1 MSTQKRFEIGV
12 DYEGV
17 SPRHLQVNEIVTFT
31 NDKASRIFM
40 PECGSF
46 YVNSLV
52 IKDSATGK
60 DLVEGYDYDVFILDS
75 KATKES
81 GLQVCGLIVVKNDN
95 VAGVLLNYQYVG
107 GIHMTG
113 YYIMEQLLKM
123 YPEGSN
129 AVMSFDEVLNKPDVY
144 DPAHHT
150 QHVSEI
156 FKTTDLLVWLERT
169 RQGVHQRQF
178 KSLRQMYE
186 QAQLSFTNLYDKLNQ
201 ANSRLT
207 ADIQTVLNSISIQGD
222 EYILTDSAENPAIRR
237 GYGDWVMVTNT
248 ILRGGPSGNFLVG
261 SGSLIAMGS
270 EQVIR
275 NCYIWYNKKDSVVNE
290 AKVVLTS
297 NKDILNEGE
306 SITFT
311 LTTTNIPNG
320 TKLEWFL
327 EGIDETDISNNS
339 AGIGT
344 ATVNSGKA
352 TVTLTA
358 ANDRKTEG
366 NETYVFRLREFPTVS
381 KNFTVVDTSKDR
393 RVTSVSYMNTSNQ
406 KIETVGEDAKFKLR
420 IVTTGLVGQTVYL
433 RWSADAQYFASV
445 PPTSVVITADT
456 QDIPLET
463 IGNLA
468 VNDTRIVEV
477 SVLETNNEVV
487 DATTPKAILYILD
500 TSQELLANVVFLNA
514 ANLIVTN
521 IDEDSTFKIRVRTNG
536 GIGQKLKLS
545 YRSNRPMSEFT
556 GLESEVTIGA
566 DNTAT
571 ITAKNIANY
580 LTATET
586 EFLEVTVRAASDNRE
601 LTVGT
606 LLLNDTTKNPNFIV
620 SMSPT
625 DDGSSVIKTINEG
638 QDFYLVFKV
647 PGWVGST
654 TPPLLDIVLT
664 FTGSPSQAQ
673 RVTVPT
679 KLTAIRFDEKNNTDR
694 ITWLNGDTLALRMS
708 TIADKAI
715 FGNAK
720 LSVKWKMSLASV
732 YVDGPSIDI
741 IDTSKPTLT
750 ASWSSSAT
758 NLTPITS
765 VDEMTTTGGDNVC
778 HLWLQV
784 DGDGSTYSNLKIDID
799 STSSAKA
806 ADLVTVFPQNISIPK
821 GTSNHIIRVT
831 IAADFLTE
839 GAETLKLKVTAD
851 GYSAPL
857 VSPTIT
863 INDNSVQVPIT
874 YTRPASTIQSGG
886 KYSEWEDV
894 NITINLQP
902 LAFATTLEI
911 TTTNADKVDGLTAGT
926 YNIPAN
932 QSTYTIKMSAKKIR
946 HENGDYA
953 VTISAKR
960 MFGTKVISNTA
971 SLTTNF
977 VNDRLPPAI
986 NYLKIY
992 ESNGTTEATKLS
1004 EGKSYKIKVG
1014 VLRPMAGMLIAIGN
1028 TLATAADNTAT
1039 PPKAG
1044 SRRFTFADNRKVVY
1058 KAGSESRTAVATGLI
1073 DISLPYDRLTNPVG
1087 LFFELAAKID
1097 WSATNSSLV
1106 VGSSYTTSLTANTP
1120 EQRSTT
1126 ITKPIEDISKSMRV
1140 DGYPSK
1146 TLGGAAEYIF
1156 DEGDNIFFNF
1166 DLQDATIGD
1175 EYEVIIGTGNTVAT
1189 NRYSSHPFSSVTKKI
1204 TLVSGTTNLVF
1215 QGKFLENW
1223 TTNTGDNGKVT
1234 LRNKT
1239 TGQNIFDIGF
1249 TLNDTTKTVTLA
1261 ARWTNASGT
1270 KITSANEGT
1279 EFRLEVTAA
1288 NLPSEYPIRLTN
1300 PVGRALTEFDYAEV
1314 NTNLYPANNKV
1325 IFRFG
1330 LKENFKV
1337 DTANTFG
1344 VTAEVVGLPVTVNL
1358 VVPPLTLNDTS
1369 KTKKLEAWWGTN
1381 TVVYDSATE
1390 GQQITLHVLT
1400 RGYPVNS
1407 AVNVELRGT
1416 GIDVAD
1422 FTDGTLV
1429 KNGVLQASPNG
1440 DASCTFTWTLKNDLK
1455 TEGNETITATVT
1467 LVSSGDRTFANLTI
1481 VDTSLT
1487 PTVYNAY
1494 FTSDPKGNNRISTAN
1509 EGDTVYAVL
1518 EAANVVNSFETTWQ
1532 TFGNT
1537 GGSTSDGPYQTFEN
1551 LTGTVTV
1558 KDGKNIVA
1566 LKIPINYVTTGS
1578 LIAQIGF
1585 WIGSPVNAQIM
1596 TPNLTIN
1603 DVYKTPSFRGVVWSR
1618 NAEGTDPVT
1627 TLNPGEIIYLVILT
1641 QNILPDQA
1649 FELSYPRMDGLTLS
1663 DFEYGPHSGT
1673 VQTKLDTYIASNRT
1687 GKKVIPFKVKAG

>member
-46 YVNSLV
+46 YVNSLD

-129 AVMSFDEVLNKPDVY
+129 AIMSFDEVLNKPDVY

-150 QHVSEI
+150 QHISEI

-186 QAQLSFTNLYDKLNQ
+186 QAQLSFTNLYNKLNQ
-201 ANSRLT
+201 ANDRLT
-207 ADIQTVLNSISIQGD
+207 ADLQTILNSISIQGD
-222 EYILTDSAENPAIRR
+222 EYILTDSAENPAVRR
-237 GYGDWVMVTNT
+237 GYGNWVMVTNT

-339 AGIGT
+339 TGIGT
-344 ATVNSGKA
+344 ATVSSGKA

-366 NETYVFRLREFPTVS
+366 NETYVFRLREFPSVS

-393 RVTSVSYMNTSNQ
+393 RITSVSYMNTSNQ

-420 IVTTGLVGQTVYL
+420 IVTTGLVGQTVHL
-433 RWSADAQYFASV
+433 RWSADAQYFAST

-463 IGNLA
+463 IGNLT

-477 SVLETNNEVV
+477 HVLEASNEVV

-536 GIGQKLKLS
+536 GVGQKLKLS

-586 EFLEVTVRAASDNRE
+586 EFLEVTVRAASNNRE

-625 DDGSSVIKTINEG
+625 DDGGSVIKTINEG

-647 PGWVGST
+647 PGWIGST

-679 KLTAIRFDEKNNTDR
+679 KLTAIRFDEKNNADR

-720 LSVKWKMSLASV
+720 LSVKWKMNLASV

-799 STSSAKA
+799 STSPAKA
-806 ADLVTVFPQNISIPK
+806 ADLVTVFPQNITIPK

-851 GYSAPL
+851 GYSTPL
-857 VSPTIT
+857 VSPAIT
-863 INDNSVQVPIT
+863 INDNSVHIPIT

-894 NITINLQP
+894 NVTINLQP

-911 TTTNADKVDGLTAGT
+911 TATNADKVDGLTAGT

-946 HENGDYA
+946 HENGDYT
-953 VTISAKR
+953 VTIGAKR
-960 MFGTKVISNTA
+960 MFGTKVVSNTA
-971 SLTTNF
+971 SLATSF

-1004 EGKSYKIKVG
+1004 EGKSYKIKVE
-1014 VLRPMAGMLIAIGN
+1014 VLRPMAGMLLAIGN

-1058 KAGSESRTAVATGLI
+1058 KAESESRTAVATGLI

-1097 WSATNSSLV
+1097 WSAANSSLV
-1106 VGSSYTTSLTANTP
+1106 VGSSYTTSLTANTS
-1120 EQRSTT
+1120 EQRSLL
-1126 ITKPIEDISKSMRV
+1126 ITKSIEDVSKSLRV

-1146 TLGGAAEYIF
+1146 TSGGAVEYIF
-1156 DEGDNIFFNF
+1156 NEGDDIFFNF

-1189 NRYSSHPFSSVTKKI
+1189 TRYSSHPFSSVTKKI
-1204 TLVSGTTNLVF
+1204 TLASGTTNLVF

-1223 TTNTGDNGKVT
+1223 TTDTGNNGKVT

-1249 TLNDTTKTVTLA
+1249 TLIDTTKTVTLA
-1261 ARWTNASGT
+1261 ARWINASGNT
-1270 KITSANEGT
+1270 ITSADEGT
-1279 EFRLEVTAA
+1279 EFRLEVTPT
-1288 NLPSEYPIRLTN
+1288 NLPLDYPIRLSN
-1300 PVGRALTEFDYAEV
+1300 NVGRALTEFDFHDM
-1314 NTNLYPANNKV
+1314 NKDGYV
-1325 IFRFG
+1325 YGGKVTFRFG

-1344 VTAEVVGLPVTVNL
+1344 VTASVVGLPVSI

-1369 KTKKLEAWWGTN
+1369 KANQYSVSWQAGNSPITQVNEGGG
-1381 TVVYDSATE
+1381 AT
-1390 GQQITLHVLT
+1390 LYVRT
-1400 RGYPVNS
+1400 RGL
-1407 AVNVELRGT
+1407 AVGT
-1416 GIDVAD
+1416 
-1422 FTDGTLV
+1422 
-1429 KNGVLQASPNG
+1429 
-1440 DASCTFTWTLKNDLK
+1440 
-1455 TEGNETITATVT
+1455 TITATLSGSGITADDIQGGSLT
-1467 LVSSGDRTFANLTI
+1467 LTGTLQALGSTGDAFVGFSVIFVADFLTEGDETI
-1481 VDTSLT
+1481 VATVKAGSTTIGTASLKIIDTSVT
-1487 PTVYNAY
+1487 PVAFNAY
-1494 FTSDPKGNNRISTAN
+1494 FTSDAAGNNKVTKVN
-1509 EGDTVYAVL
+1509 EGDTFYAVL
-1518 EAANVVNSFETTWQ
+1518 EVANLVTTRNVGWT
-1532 TFGNT
+1532 TFGST
-1537 GGSTSDGPYQTFEN
+1537 GGGSDGETWVYSTPQQ
-1551 LTGTVTV
+1551 GTLNSI
-1558 KDGKNIVA
+1558 KNGKNIVA
-1566 LKIPINYVTTGS
+1566 ITAPIIQRDMGDQVIS
-1578 LIAQIGF
+1578 IGF
-1585 WIGSPVNAQIM
+1585 WNSDTGNQVK
-1596 TPNLTIN
+1596 TPNLTITE
-1603 DVYKTPSFRGVVWSR
+1603 VYGVPKFDLVVWSS
-1618 NAEGTDPVT
+1618 NQEGTAPLSSVAAGDT
-1627 TLNPGEIIYLVILT
+1627 FYLVIKT
-1641 QNILPDQA
+1641 TDVLPDQA

-1673 VQTKLDTYIASNRT
+1673 IQTKLDTYIASNRT